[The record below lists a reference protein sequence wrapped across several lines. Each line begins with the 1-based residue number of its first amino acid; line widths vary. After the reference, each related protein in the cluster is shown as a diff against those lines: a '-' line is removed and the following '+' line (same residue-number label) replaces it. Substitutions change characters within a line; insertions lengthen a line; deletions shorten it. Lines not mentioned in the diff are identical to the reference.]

1 MRDPNVGLIVL
12 NSSFEPLAA
21 NREAVRILAF
31 PTTPEGIRRVDTF
44 LSDKLRTDLIDR
56 KGREAS
62 FVWKFRSGKR
72 RYTCSAFRLEGRE
85 NSHGAEMVLLLQR
98 PVQNFIDRSSF
109 WTEYALTPRERQSV
123 ELLVQGLTTKEI
135 AARMKIT
142 SSTVHAYMRLVMSKV
157 GTNSRAGIVGKVAKS

>member
-72 RYTCSAFRLEGRE
+72 RYTCSAFRLEG
-85 NSHGAEMVLLLQR
+85 A
-98 PVQNFIDRSSF
+98 
-109 WTEYALTPRERQSV
+109 
-123 ELLVQGLTTKEI
+123 
-135 AARMKIT
+135 KIPT
-142 SSTVHAYMRLVMSKV
+142 AQKWSCCCRGQFKILSTVLVSGLNMP
-157 GTNSRAGIVGKVAKS
+157 